1 MSGYKDLP
9 DEDDFGYEIG
19 CAICEQDC
27 ELDDYTKCEGCGMVF
42 CEDCRPGGYRW
53 NGEHGAWQPPLLQD
67 PKYRA
72 KFDYHTGILSG
83 RLIINSCPFCMDHP
97 DLEIPVPESV
107 DFGSRLE
114 LVLEAECDKEFKS
127 AVAVVQKGLNKWL
140 LGLSTATDDRKN
152 TWCFPG
158 GHIHR
163 GEAPEKAA
171 ARECREETGVRVKS
185 VGDAFRYGNK
195 REVAFVHCKVRG
207 NVNLKNNGEFVAL
220 GFFTVREMRGLKLY
234 KNVKDLIKRVQSC

>member
-1 MSGYKDLP
+1 MSDYTDLP
-9 DEDDFGYEIG
+9 DEDEFGNEFG
-19 CAICEQDC
+19 CACCEEDV
-27 ELDDYTKCEGCGMVF
+27 EHDDYTRCEDCGMIY
-42 CEDCRPGGYRW
+42 CESCRPGGYYW
-53 NGEHGAWQPPLLQD
+53 SSNAAWIPPLLRD
-67 PKYRA
+67 PMDRA
-72 KFDYHTGILSG
+72 AFDYHKGILSD
-83 RLIINSCPFCMDHP
+83 RLVINSCPLC
-97 DLEIPVPESV
+97 ENWEQPVPESI
-107 DFGSRLE
+107 DFDSRLE

-127 AVAVVQKGLNKWL
+127 AVAVVQKGLKQWL

-171 ARECREETGVRVKS
+171 VRECREETGVRVKA
-185 VGDAFRYGNK
+185 VDDAFRYGGK
-195 REVAFVHCKVRG
+195 REVAFVHCKVKG
-207 NVNLKNNGEFVAL
+207 NVNFKNNSEFVAL